1 MAGGNC
7 GRVFGL
13 LRCAAPAAPSPC
25 APVLRARVFALAPA
39 ERRCLA
45 PLAHPPSAPRPPRAV
60 LCTRARAPA
69 AAAPPPARCLPAA
82 ALVALPCAARPLR
95 AARCSLLP
103 APLHYYPL
111 PSTRARCPITRRS
124 FPLVTLCAQTF
135 APWRVR
141 LDARASCAG
150 TQRQAAAA
158 MAAGGM
164 PSAGGMPLAGGGGVP
179 GTGCKSGRRQW
190 RAASAG
196 GGGTPSGPG

>member
-1 MAGGNC
+1 MAE
-7 GRVFGL
+7 
-13 LRCAAPAAPSPC
+13 CAASFGVLRPLPPARARLCCVRACSLSRLPSDAASPPSPT
-25 APVLRARVFALAPA
+25 R
-39 ERRCLA
+39 
-45 PLAHPPSAPRPPRAV
+45 SAPRPPRAL